1 MHPFVPTFT
10 VVERTAVVPVH
21 LANPD
26 AVWGTLQTYHSEGR
40 VVFAPTLLCQDVE
53 TVTKLVDCVSNA
65 IQNEE
70 ASAKVFLVQEN
81 RCLVSLHIYKNATT
95 NTLNQEI
102 SLLLSPQAA
111 QGVDNP
117 VINRAFAWVPGPEWN
132 VDGTTTIYTEG
143 GPTTIADVARRAL
156 ERPLDV
162 SNLTPIMTSVTPLKL
177 DWEFQL
183 ASAVVHFVD
192 AVAVHNGLLRLLRPG
207 EIFNIPTFQEAVAVL
222 RPTHVYV
229 PLLGK
234 PMWKPL
240 EETVPTTDIGLVQK
254 LMDQTTE
261 IDTFIL
267 GHRLSL
273 NVPRVGFLGAAK
285 MSDTRAV
292 WRAHNE
298 LTAPINLVARRA
310 LRRAPGRHIANC
322 VLQCFA
328 DVRPTSLWK
337 SGLYTGVFQTRR
349 GAGSQTSVLCMVE
362 VLHLLV
368 VHNMVEVLTDAGVGV
383 GVGMEMGTMVLRQQP
398 HLNALLTLLS
408 TLCVSYVDLKAPF
421 SSVAI
426 GKPSAQVPGGPSMQ
440 VCSVLAM
447 VLVKLVESLSGLEH
461 ASEAFS
467 FFLYTNTAVLY
478 GLGAQNE
485 VSVTDFD
492 AGTKTVIWKGK
503 LDGGGQLLVSAL
515 QVVTKLLFAMGVQGI
530 IFMTHDVRK
539 LYGNSLIWKAC
550 RTQDRGLDGENT
562 TIVLKQQSTFMLQFW
577 GDMFITALDRCTCA
591 TAGGDPDIAVDL
603 THLHPDL
610 EDPGAV
616 LQFGANNQRRRKHT
630 EALWR

>member
-383 GVGMEMGTMVLRQQP
+383 GMG
-398 HLNALLTLLS
+398 H
-408 TLCVSYVDLKAPF
+408 
-421 SSVAI
+421 
-426 GKPSAQVPGGPSMQ
+426 
-440 VCSVLAM
+440 
-447 VLVKLVESLSGLEH
+447 SLG
-461 ASEAFS
+461 
-467 FFLYTNTAVLY
+467 
-478 GLGAQNE
+478 
-485 VSVTDFD
+485 
-492 AGTKTVIWKGK
+492 
-503 LDGGGQLLVSAL
+503 
-515 QVVTKLLFAMGVQGI
+515 
-530 IFMTHDVRK
+530 
-539 LYGNSLIWKAC
+539 SL
-550 RTQDRGLDGENT
+550 
-562 TIVLKQQSTFMLQFW
+562 W
-577 GDMFITALDRCTCA
+577 G
-591 TAGGDPDIAVDL
+591 
-603 THLHPDL
+603 
-610 EDPGAV
+610 
-616 LQFGANNQRRRKHT
+616 
-630 EALWR
+630 